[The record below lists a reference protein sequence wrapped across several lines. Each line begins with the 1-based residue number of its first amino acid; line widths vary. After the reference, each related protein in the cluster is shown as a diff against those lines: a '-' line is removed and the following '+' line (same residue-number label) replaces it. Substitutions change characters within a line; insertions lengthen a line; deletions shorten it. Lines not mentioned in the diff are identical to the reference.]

1 MFNWCITIIRL
12 GVSFSETMI
21 DLVVFEL
28 QTDKQT
34 GFKTRSILCMPIRN
48 AQGRVIGVSQLVNK
62 KDRTPF
68 NKNDENLFE
77 VSIKWYTTGVAKKLI
92 KLHTSKRD
100 HWIELWLS
108 SIVSFFKWK
117 LLLKE
122 RICSQRERILSFK
135 ISSLWKENHYL
146 YIRRGPFN
154 VNNFHYAHA

>member
-1 MFNWCITIIRL
+1 
-12 GVSFSETMI
+12 MI

-77 VSIKWYTTGVAKKLI
+77 VSIK
-92 KLHTSKRD
+92 
-100 HWIELWLS
+100 
-108 SIVSFFKWK
+108 
-117 LLLKE
+117 
-122 RICSQRERILSFK
+122 
-135 ISSLWKENHYL
+135 
-146 YIRRGPFN
+146 
-154 VNNFHYAHA
+154 